1 MRRNLEVLVSSL
13 EKDPGTLISHMNL
26 ECDAVIV
33 NQCDRN
39 ASYEFRTEN
48 GLNIKLFESVE
59 RGVGRSRNKALDLA
73 DSKIVLFADDDIV
86 YDKGYAERIL
96 EAFNSEPEADILMFN
111 VNVCEER
118 RTYHIT
124 KKMTVHKWSVGRYPA
139 FAAAAR
145 LGSIKR
151 SGVRFSLLFGGGAKY
166 SSGEDNLFFMDCL
179 KAGLV
184 IKAVPVAIGTEEPRR
199 STWFNGYN
207 EKFFKDRGVLYSFL
221 YGRLATV
228 WALRFVMAKKKS
240 YVSSVKP
247 ADAFKWMREGI
258 AEGKALTISSG
269 REDNI

>member
-96 EAFNSEPEADILMFN
+96 ETFNSEPEADILMFN

-118 RTYHIT
+118 RTYQIT

-151 SGVRFSLLFGGGAKY
+151 SG
-166 SSGEDNLFFMDCL
+166 
-179 KAGLV
+179 
-184 IKAVPVAIGTEEPRR
+184 
-199 STWFNGYN
+199 
-207 EKFFKDRGVLYSFL
+207 
-221 YGRLATV
+221 
-228 WALRFVMAKKKS
+228 
-240 YVSSVKP
+240 
-247 ADAFKWMREGI
+247 EG
-258 AEGKALTISSG
+258 
-269 REDNI
+269 